1 MTLLSLLFVLFFV
14 LTFIL
19 GCCTEYRED
28 AQSQDNPMQSGG
40 ELGGGFDSFLWG
52 GELEKDD
59 EYISE
64 TGEPEYGPTGDGKF

>member
-1 MTLLSLLFVLFFV
+1 
-14 LTFIL
+14 
-19 GCCTEYRED
+19 
-28 AQSQDNPMQSGG
+28 MQSGG